1 MTNLPA
7 VISTLNQQIGAL
19 TEKLK
24 PVSEDHVS
32 KAIRSLL
39 AAGLALPSGMD
50 VSKAPEIYSY
60 ALSGVPVFGVQKATA
75 GIIRGEY
82 DINRGFVPTPPE
94 FAAISRLEAKTVR
107 EDLARLREK
116 HSTLEESTKPK
127 ERSDPEQL
135 KRIREIYSS
144 FKAAHA
150 AAKVERIIPTEP
162 MSDERADYWHAISEL
177 RDAPEVSAEQQAF
190 RRRIAGEI
198 EKNTPDMKEAAQ

>member
-1 MTNLPA
+1 
-7 VISTLNQQIGAL
+7 LNQQIGAL

-50 VSKAPEIYSY
+50 VSKAPEIYAY

-94 FAAISRLEAKTVR
+94 FAAISRLEAKAVR
-107 EDLARLREK
+107 EDLVRLREK
-116 HSTLEESTKPK
+116 HATLEESTKPK
-127 ERSDPEQL
+127 EKTNPAQL
-135 KRIREIYSS
+135 QRIREIYAS

-150 AAKVERIIPTEP
+150 ASKVDRIIPTEP
-162 MSDERADYWHAISEL
+162 MSHERADYWHAISEL

-190 RRRIAGEI
+190 RRKIAGEI
-198 EKNTPDMKEAAQ
+198 ETTRPEHKEAAQ